1 MSSHT
6 QHTNNSPIWVTYKPR
21 IAEITSNQRNQR
33 YFENDVVLEVTSG
46 FSTYWITQNFF
57 PIVVAR
63 IVVAQ

>member
-1 MSSHT
+1 MGNLQT
-6 QHTNNSPIWVTYKPR
+6 KNSR
-21 IAEITSNQRNQR
+21 NTSNQRNQR